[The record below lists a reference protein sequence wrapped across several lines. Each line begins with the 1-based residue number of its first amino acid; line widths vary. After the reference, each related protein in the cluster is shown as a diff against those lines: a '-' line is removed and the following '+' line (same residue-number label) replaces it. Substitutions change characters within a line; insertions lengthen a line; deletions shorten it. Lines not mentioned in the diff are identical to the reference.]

1 MKCYLETER
10 LILRP
15 FEIED
20 AQAMYEGWASDP
32 EVTKY
37 LTWNTHKNIEE
48 TKFIISKWIEEYEK
62 PERLNFAIVEKGS
75 KKLIGGID
83 VVGYLDGVNGTPVL
97 GYNLNKE
104 YWNKGYMSE
113 ACKCVLNYLFEKGY
127 EKVRIDAAKEN
138 KASQRVIEK
147 CGGIYKGC
155 DTEYLPLKDKNE
167 EINRYIVYK
176 DKRKDVETE

>member
-37 LTWNTHKNIEE
+37 LTWNAHKDIEE
-48 TKFIISKWIEEYEK
+48 TKAILNKWIEEYEK
-62 PERLNFAIVEKGS
+62 PERLNFAIEEKDS
-75 KKLIGGID
+75 HKLIGGID
-83 VVGYLDGVNGTPVL
+83 VVGYLDGVNGTPVI

-104 YWNKGYMSE
+104 YWNKGYMTE
-113 ACKCVLNYLFEKGY
+113 ACKCLLEYLFEKGY
-127 EKVRIDAAKEN
+127 EKVKIDAFKEN
-138 KASQRVIEK
+138 RASQRVIEK
-147 CGGIYKGC
+147 CGGIYQGREM
-155 DTEYLPLKDKNE
+155 EYLPLKDKNVE
-167 EINRYIVYK
+167 KNCYLVYK
-176 DKRKDVETE
+176 DRKDVEAE